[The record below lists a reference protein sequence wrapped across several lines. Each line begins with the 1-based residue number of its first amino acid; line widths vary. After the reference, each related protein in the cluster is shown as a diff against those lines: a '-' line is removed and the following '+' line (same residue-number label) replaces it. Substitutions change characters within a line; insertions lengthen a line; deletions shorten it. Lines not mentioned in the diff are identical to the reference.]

1 MIPAVNSALQGLQAY
16 GTKLNANAYNIANV
30 STEGF
35 KKTRVTLSE
44 QAPQGVKASVE
55 TIDSPGNIRPEETS
69 AGMESVE
76 LSNVNLTEELP
87 GSQLNTHFYQANLK
101 TLQAADEM
109 TASLLN
115 IKA

>member
-1 MIPAVNSALQGLQAY
+1 MIPAINSAIQGLQAY
-16 GTKLNANAYNIANV
+16 GTKLNSNANNIANA

-44 QAPQGVKASVE
+44 QAPQGVNASVE
-55 TIDSPGNIRPEETS
+55 TIDSPGNIRLEETAEGLQS
-69 AGMESVE
+69 IEY
-76 LSNVNLTEELP
+76 SNVDLTEELP
-87 GSQLNTHFYQANLK
+87 KSQLNATFYQSNLK
-101 TLQAADEM
+101 TLQTADEM